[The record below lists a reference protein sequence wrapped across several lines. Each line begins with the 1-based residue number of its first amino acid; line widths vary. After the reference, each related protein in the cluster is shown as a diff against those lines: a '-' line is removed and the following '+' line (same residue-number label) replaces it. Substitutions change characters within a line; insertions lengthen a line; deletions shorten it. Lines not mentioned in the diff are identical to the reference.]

1 MSFDKTVVRGVTTNT
16 QVFRCAA
23 LLLAATVLAQPAHA
37 ALTVISVIE
46 DPAFVEHVPAM
57 APYLDGA
64 LMAGARVEVGH
75 ATAGTAPIIE
85 TTFWVPDG
93 VNSGHAAGNAMGDWR
108 ISLSGDSGGNPLL
121 LEGLAGLNGLDYL
134 VIDLMPDYLI
144 GAFDDVTPDPGT
156 PGTLG
161 GTNPWG
167 GIIAG
172 STTNGWD
179 VKVSFKNPVAVGA
192 NPPQNDI
199 YRQMRFDF
207 TAPFVSGD
215 YLKFVQD
222 SDAAVIPEPASLA
235 LFGVGALLMVRRSR
249 R

>member
-1 MSFDKTVVRGVTTNT
+1 MSFDKTVVREVTTNT
-16 QVFRCAA
+16 HVFRCAV

-46 DPAFVEHVPAM
+46 DPASVEHVPAM

-64 LMAGARVEVGH
+64 LMAGARVEVGY
-75 ATAGTAPIIE
+75 APAGAAPIFE
-85 TTFWVPDG
+85 TVFWVPDG
-93 VNSGHAAGNAMGDWR
+93 ANSGHAAGNAMGDWR
-108 ISLSGDSGGNPLL
+108 ISLNGDSGGNPLL
-121 LEGLAGLNGLDYL
+121 LEGLTGLNGIDYL

-156 PGTLG
+156 PGTVG
-161 GTNPWG
+161 GTDPWG
-167 GIIAG
+167 GLTAG
-172 STTNGWD
+172 SAINGWD
-179 VKVSFKNPVAVGA
+179 VKVSFKNAVAVGA
-192 NPPQNDI
+192 NAPQNDI

-222 SDAAVIPEPASLA
+222 SDAAAIPEPASLA
-235 LFGVGALLMVRRSR
+235 LFGIGALLMVRRSR